1 VTLFADQ
8 SREQLRATYRQVW
21 RKWLE
26 RLPLQ
31 PLELQI
37 ADVIREHPQ
46 FHDLLQDE
54 ASLKQEF
61 EPDSGRENPFLHMGL
76 HLALREQISTDRPA
90 GIAVIHRQLSTVSQ
104 SAHAAEHRMIEVLA
118 GVLSEAQH
126 GRPPPAPEAMYL
138 ERLRR
143 L

>member
-8 SREQLRATYRQVW
+8 SRQQLRSAYRDVW
-21 RKWLE
+21 RKWRE

-31 PLELQI
+31 PLEMQI

-46 FHDLLQDE
+46 YHDLLQTD
-54 ASLKQEF
+54 ASLNQEF
-61 EPDSGRENPFLHMGL
+61 EPDEAENPFLHLGL

-90 GIAVIHRQLSTVSQ
+90 GIAVIHRQLADLSQ
-104 SAHAAEHRMIEVLA
+104 STHMAEHRMMEVLA
-118 GVLSEAQH
+118 GVLAEVQH
-126 GRPPPAPEAMYL
+126 GRHPASEAKYL

>member
-1 VTLFADQ
+1 VTIFAGQ
-8 SREQLRATYRQVW
+8 SREQLRCTYRQVW

-46 FHDLLQDE
+46 YHELLQDQT
-54 ASLKQEF
+54 SITQEYQ
-61 EPDSGRENPFLHMGL
+61 PDSGRENPFLHMGL
-76 HLALREQISTDRPA
+76 HLALREQITTDRPT
-90 GIAVIHRQLSTVSQ
+90 GIAAIHRRLSAVAQFT
-104 SAHAAEHRMIEVLA
+104 HAAEHRMLEVLA
-118 GVLSEAQH
+118 GVLSEAQY
-126 GRPPPAPEAMYL
+126 GRQPPAPEAVYL
-138 ERLRR
+138 ERLQR

>member
-8 SREQLRATYRQVW
+8 SREQLRRTYRDVW

-31 PLELQI
+31 PLEMQI

-46 FHDLLQDE
+46 LHDLLQDG

-61 EPDSGRENPFLHMGL
+61 EPEGGGENPFLHLGL

-90 GIAVIHRQLSTVSQ
+90 GIAVIHGQLAGLSQ
-104 SAHAAEHRMIEVLA
+104 SAHLAEHRMMEVLA
-118 GVLSEAQH
+118 GVLAEVQH
-126 GRPPPAPEAMYL
+126 GRQPAPEARYL